1 MRTATK
7 RALMWLYCRGYL
19 SIQAT
24 QWLYDRFGLK
34 EY

>member
-1 MRTATK
+1 MKTAIK
-7 RALMWLYCRGYL
+7 RALMWLYGHEVI
-19 SIQAT
+19 SIQTT